1 MNTITAS
8 QTEKCTQS
16 YPKQLRAK
24 PQKPP
29 KSNREAEEGS
39 KGQQSSAKTLKAMGR
54 RQDLKYYG
62 LREINLDTHTPSP
75 LSGPC
80 FPPQLPIFRTFFS
93 SSFTAAAQRD
103 LRPLPPPVVTCPP
116 FAATFGLSEA

>member
-93 SSFTAAAQRD
+93 SSFAARSPKRPAPSAPTCGNLSS
-103 LRPLPPPVVTCPP
+103 LRCN
-116 FAATFGLSEA
+116 FWTF

>member
-1 MNTITAS
+1 MNTITAC

-39 KGQQSSAKTLKAMGR
+39 KGEQSSAKTLKAMGH

-62 LREINLDTHTPSP
+62 VREINLDTHTPSP
-75 LSGPC
+75 LSL
-80 FPPQLPIFRTFFS
+80 FPS
-93 SSFTAAAQRD
+93 TAAYLQD
-103 LRPLPPPVVTCPP
+103 ILFFQFCCLQPKETCALCPH
-116 FAATFGLSEA
+116 LW